1 MLFEMIDVSDLEM
14 PFYLPPRNGNTTMVG
29 SVAHLTR
36 VRQTDTRFLNVIV
49 GVYVLQSIWT
59 VDFHGGAIC

>member
-1 MLFEMIDVSDLEM
+1 
-14 PFYLPPRNGNTTMVG
+14 MVG

-49 GVYVLQSIWT
+49 GVYAYVLQSIWN

>member
-1 MLFEMIDVSDLEM
+1 
-14 PFYLPPRNGNTTMVG
+14 MVG